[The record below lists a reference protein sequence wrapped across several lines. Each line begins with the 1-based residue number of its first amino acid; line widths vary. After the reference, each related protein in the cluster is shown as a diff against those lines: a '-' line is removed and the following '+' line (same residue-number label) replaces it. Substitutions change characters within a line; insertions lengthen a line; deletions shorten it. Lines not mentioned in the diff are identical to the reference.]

1 MNPLITVIIVDL
13 IINYE
18 IKNKNLTISFDFLTC
33 KKP

>member
-13 IINYE
+13 IINYV
-18 IKNKNLTISFDFLTC
+18 IKNKNLTFDFDFKIC